1 MKLRGDT
8 QKQCRSTFFF
18 SSTVAE
24 NTLKPTSRSIVF
36 FFFFSL
42 TRSLLVSKVNLCG
55 YEPDYSAIQPDRW
68 SLSRH
73 VNPRLDDFNPKVVSL
88 FFPVVG
94 QRNLSS
100 VAVIIMGG
108 GEKSSREFLSL
119 RQGNST
125 GNSARS
131 CGAGLL
137 H

>member
-1 MKLRGDT
+1 M
-8 QKQCRSTFFF
+8 
-18 SSTVAE
+18 
-24 NTLKPTSRSIVF
+24 
-36 FFFFSL
+36 
-42 TRSLLVSKVNLCG
+42 VSKVNLCG

-125 GNSARS
+125 GNFARS

>member
-1 MKLRGDT
+1 M
-8 QKQCRSTFFF
+8 
-18 SSTVAE
+18 
-24 NTLKPTSRSIVF
+24 
-36 FFFFSL
+36 
-42 TRSLLVSKVNLCG
+42 VSKVNLCG